1 MSLRVA
7 LIGTGW
13 VADKHVRAIATLP
26 DARVVAIAGRN
37 AAAAAELSARAE
49 ARAYAFDDID
59 KMLKSERL
67 DAVFLLLPPHLHG
80 DLEARCAEHVPAV
93 LIEKPIANDLDVA
106 RRAHEVFQK
115 AGTLVS
121 VGFMCRYRQSVA
133 RAREVLAGSGEQP
146 ILINGSWVGEM
157 PPPLWW
163 RNRSQS
169 GGQFVEQCT
178 HLVDLARY
186 FNGAIEEVSACSAR
200 GFVTEHPGYTVD
212 DAAVV
217 NVRFASGAI
226 GNFTTGCFVQPGHAS
241 ALGIALTLQLRTL
254 QIELRNW
261 DMDLRILRR
270 EGEIESLPSPE
281 PDIFAVQNAAF
292 FAAIRKKDPAL
303 IRSSY
308 ADSLETLKVGLA
320 AERSIESRRPVSPQ
334 EL

>member
-13 VADKHVRAIATLP
+13 VADKHLRAIKSLP
-26 DARVVAIAGRN
+26 DVKVVAIAGRN
-37 AAAAAELSARAE
+37 AQATAELAARAE
-49 ARAYAFDDID
+49 ARVYAYDDAP
-59 KMLKSERL
+59 KLLASERL

-93 LIEKPIANDLDVA
+93 LIEKPISNDLEVA
-106 RRAHEVFQK
+106 RRAEEAFRK

-121 VGFMCRYRQSVA
+121 VGFMCRYRQTVA
-133 RAREVLAGSGEQP
+133 RAKQALAESGQQP
-146 ILINGSWVGEM
+146 ILINGSWVCDM

-163 RNRSQS
+163 RNRAQS

-178 HLVDLARY
+178 HLVDLSRY
-186 FNGAIEEVSACSAR
+186 LNGEIEEVSACSAR

-217 NVRFASGAI
+217 NVRFKTGAI
-226 GNFTTGCFVQPGHAS
+226 GNFTTGCFIQSGYSS
-241 ALGIALTLQLRTL
+241 ALGIALALQARTL
-254 QIELRNW
+254 QVELSSWN
-261 DMDLRILRR
+261 MDLRLLRQ
-270 EGEIESLPSPE
+270 EGEVERLQSPE

-292 FAAIRKKDPAL
+292 FEAIRCKNPSL

-308 ADSLETLKVGLA
+308 ADALETLKVGLA
-320 AERSIESRRPVSPQ
+320 AERSIATGRPVSPQ